1 MKGSLP
7 ATIDPYL
14 LAEKGAQLCGALP
27 VRRLRRLAEHCLDD
41 RGEVGIDL
49 QFERSGARGLCLMH
63 GALTATLHVACQR
76 CLQAM
81 DLHLATEPWLVLRR
95 AEGATEEST
104 GEDESLVVDK
114 AIALSELVEDE
125 LLLAMPM
132 IPMHTLAECPARS
145 AVSGSGI
152 SAGVRK
158 AKANP
163 FSVLAQRNRAKID

>member
-14 LAEKGAQLCGALP
+14 LAEKGARLRGALP
-27 VRRLRRLAEHCLDD
+27 VRQLRRLAELCLDD

-49 QFERSGARGLCLMH
+49 QFEPSGAHGPCLMR
-63 GALTATLHVACQR
+63 GALTATLRVSCQR

-81 DLHLATEPWLVLRR
+81 DIHLAIEPRLVLQR
-95 AEGATEEST
+95 ADAPTDEGET
-104 GEDESLVVDK
+104 LVVDK
-114 AIALSELVEDE
+114 ALVLSKLVEDE

-132 IPMHTLAECPARS
+132 IPRHNLAQCPARS
-145 AVSGSGI
+145 LVSS
-152 SAGVRK
+152 SAPREGERR

-163 FSVLAQRNRAKID
+163 FSALAQRNREQN